1 MSGHQCI
8 STLDRR
14 GAILVKPRVSR
25 WREPAVG
32 LTDEEDAM
40 SQQLRIALDRMSP
53 VPLYHQ
59 VAQAIQAAIDD
70 GRLSPGELLENELSL
85 SSRLG
90 ISRPT
95 ARQALRELVDNR
107 QLVRKRG
114 VGTHVAPVTIRRP
127 ITLTSLHDELS
138 KIGKSPTTVVLE
150 HEVVPASREVAVALD
165 IPVGTDV
172 VRLRRLRLAADE
184 PIAVMT
190 NFLPTAIAPTREEL
204 EADGLYEC
212 LSGRGITPRIARQ
225 RIGARTATAAEAR
238 ILDERPRAALL
249 IMERTSFDESG
260 AVVEFGKHIY
270 RASRYTFDT
279 TLFAS

>member
-1 MSGHQCI
+1 
-8 STLDRR
+8 
-14 GAILVKPRVSR
+14 
-25 WREPAVG
+25 
-32 LTDEEDAM
+32 M

-70 GRLSPGELLENELSL
+70 GRLAPGELLENELSL

-95 ARQALRELVDNR
+95 ARQALRELVDSR

-114 VGTHVAPVTIRRP
+114 VGTHVAPVSIRRP
-127 ITLTSLHDELS
+127 ITLTSLHDELA

-150 HEVVPASREVAVALD
+150 HEVVPASQEVAAALD
-165 IPVGTDV
+165 IPAGTDV
-172 VRLRRLRLAADE
+172 VRLRRLRLADDE

-190 NFLPTAIAPTREEL
+190 NFLSKEIAPTRAEL
-204 EADGLYEC
+204 ETDGLYDC
-212 LSGRGITPRIARQ
+212 LRGRGVKPRIARQ

-238 ILDERPRAALL
+238 MLHEGARAALL

-260 AVVEFGKHIY
+260 AAVEFGQHIY